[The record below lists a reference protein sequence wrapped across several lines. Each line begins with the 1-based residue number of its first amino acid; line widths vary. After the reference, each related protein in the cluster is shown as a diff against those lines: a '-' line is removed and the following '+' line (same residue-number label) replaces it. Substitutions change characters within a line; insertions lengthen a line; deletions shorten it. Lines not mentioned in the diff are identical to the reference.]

1 MKSRKETP
9 MAHSFTDLNPSPRIL
24 LGPGPSM
31 VHSRVLRAMA
41 TPVIG
46 YMDPEFLAIMGEVKE
61 LLQLTFHT
69 ENELTLAVPGTGTSA
84 MEAAISNLVEPGDAV
99 LGCVQGFFGARL
111 AEMATRHGANVTT
124 IERAWGEVFD
134 TDSIEAV
141 LAQSSFKVVTLVHA
155 ETSTGALQPEIPS
168 IARVCH
174 DHGALL
180 VLDCVTSLG
189 GVPLEVDAWEV
200 DIAYSAGQKCLS
212 GVPGLSPI
220 TVSERAR
227 RAIRER
233 AKPPSVFYLD
243 LELLA
248 RYWGDSPAYHHTAP
262 TSTMYGLREALRI
275 VQEEGLENR
284 LARHL
289 DNAHRLWEGLNKLGI
304 ELWVKD
310 ESLRVPSLT
319 TCQVPPGADDTAIR
333 TQLRDVFNI
342 EIAGGFGPLAGKIW
356 RIGLMGES
364 SRREYV
370 TLFIAALAELLKN

>member
-1 MKSRKETP
+1 MPTV
-9 MAHSFTDLNPSPRIL
+9 FTDLNPSPRIL

-46 YMDPEFLAIMGEVKE
+46 YMDPEFLAIMAEVKE
-61 LLQLTFHT
+61 LLQLTFQT
-69 ENELTLAVPGTGTSA
+69 ENDLTLAVPGTGTAA

-99 LGCVQGFFGARL
+99 LACVQGFFGGRL
-111 AEMATRHGANVTT
+111 AEMASRHGGQVTA
-124 IERAWGEVFD
+124 IERDWGDVFG
-134 TDSIEAV
+134 TDAIEAA
-141 LAQSSFKVVTLVHA
+141 LSEGSFKLVTLVHA
-155 ETSTGALQPEIPS
+155 ETSTGALQPDIPA

-189 GVPLEVDAWEV
+189 GLPLEVDAWEV

-227 RAIRER
+227 RAIRDR
-233 AKPPSVFYLD
+233 SKSPAVFYLD
-243 LELLA
+243 LELLD
-248 RYWGDSPAYHHTAP
+248 RYWGSTPAYHHTAP
-262 TSTMYGLREALRI
+262 TSTMYALREALRL
-275 VQEEGLENR
+275 VLEEGLDQR
-284 LARHL
+284 IARHL
-289 DNAHRLWEGLNKLGI
+289 DNAHRLWDGLGKLGI
-304 ELWVKD
+304 DMWVED
-310 ESLRVPSLT
+310 PALRVPSLS
-319 TCQVPPGADDTAIR
+319 TCRVPKGADDAQIR
-333 TQLRDVFNI
+333 TRLREDFNI

-370 TLFIAALAELLKN
+370 TLLLAALAELLQS